1 MRKFIIIFCLGV
13 IFSSESFSSLNNGK
27 FRINGTISKSFD
39 GQMAILSIKD
49 DYQKTTRSDT
59 SIINTGNFSFAGN
72 EYLDNLSSIIIED
85 KYGIKTRPEL
95 DLLLESGTISVSF
108 DKDQPCMEGT
118 PLNNIFMEYLDSTSF
133 YRAEIAKIEPKW
145 ENEIVIIPD
154 TELERLYYAQG
165 EFMMNFTKQ
174 NFSNPLGKA
183 LFMKNLDIGI
193 ISTSLYLA
201 VCEKKLDE
209 IVDFVDN
216 ETRLHPRFTS
226 LYSTMQKVKAAPVLI
241 GMKVENFSL
250 LTPKGN
256 TVQLSEYLGKKDFV
270 FLEFW
275 ASWCGPCLATI
286 PKLKE
291 LYTEYS
297 DNLEIVSIS
306 MDTKQAS
313 WTNALNQQNM
323 PWPQFADLNG
333 FESDIAKTFKIKGIP
348 FGLLIDK
355 QGFVVA
361 NIRGAL
367 ALKLF
372 LQNKLRQ
379 TT

>member
-108 DKDQPCMEGT
+108 DKDQPCMEGS

-201 VCEKKLDE
+201 VCEKELDE
-209 IVDFVDN
+209 IVDFVDK

-306 MDTKQAS
+306 MDTKQGL

-323 PWPQFADLNG
+323 P
-333 FESDIAKTFKIKGIP
+333 
-348 FGLLIDK
+348 
-355 QGFVVA
+355 
-361 NIRGAL
+361 
-367 ALKLF
+367 
-372 LQNKLRQ
+372 
-379 TT
+379 

>member
-1 MRKFIIIFCLGV
+1 
-13 IFSSESFSSLNNGK
+13 
-27 FRINGTISKSFD
+27 
-39 GQMAILSIKD
+39 
-49 DYQKTTRSDT
+49 
-59 SIINTGNFSFAGN
+59 
-72 EYLDNLSSIIIED
+72 
-85 KYGIKTRPEL
+85 
-95 DLLLESGTISVSF
+95 
-108 DKDQPCMEGT
+108 
-118 PLNNIFMEYLDSTSF
+118 MEYLDSTSF

-313 WTNALNQQNM
+313 WANALNQQNM

-333 FESDIAKTFKIKGIP
+333 FESDIAKAFKIKGIP

>member
-286 PKLKE
+286 PKIKE

-297 DNLEIVSIS
+297 DNLEIISIS

>member
-59 SIINTGNFSFAGN
+59 SIIEMGKFSFAGN

-85 KYGIKTRPEL
+85 EYGIKTRPEL

-108 DKDQPCMEGT
+108 DKDQPCMEGS

-183 LFMKNLDIGI
+183 LFMKNLDVGV

-256 TVQLSEYLGKKDFV
+256 TVQLSEYIGKKDFV

-297 DNLEIVSIS
+297 DNFEIVSIS

-333 FESDIAKTFKIKGIP
+333 FESDIAKAFKIKGIP

-372 LQNKLRQ
+372 LQNKLR
-379 TT
+379 

>member
-1 MRKFIIIFCLGV
+1 
-13 IFSSESFSSLNNGK
+13 
-27 FRINGTISKSFD
+27 
-39 GQMAILSIKD
+39 
-49 DYQKTTRSDT
+49 
-59 SIINTGNFSFAGN
+59 
-72 EYLDNLSSIIIED
+72 
-85 KYGIKTRPEL
+85 
-95 DLLLESGTISVSF
+95 
-108 DKDQPCMEGT
+108 
-118 PLNNIFMEYLDSTSF
+118 
-133 YRAEIAKIEPKW
+133 
-145 ENEIVIIPD
+145 
-154 TELERLYYAQG
+154 
-165 EFMMNFTKQ
+165 
-174 NFSNPLGKA
+174 
-183 LFMKNLDIGI
+183 
-193 ISTSLYLA
+193 
-201 VCEKKLDE
+201 
-209 IVDFVDN
+209 
-216 ETRLHPRFTS
+216 
-226 LYSTMQKVKAAPVLI
+226 MQKVKAAPVLI

-306 MDTKQAS
+306 MDTKQPS

-333 FESDIAKTFKIKGIP
+333 FESDIAKAFKIKGIP

-372 LQNKLRQ
+372 LQNKLR
-379 TT
+379 